1 MTTRCMVK
9 TKTKTRK
16 KVSCVSVE
24 GGCEGRVEAG
34 TADGVDYRGKER
46 IRFMDSAK
54 SSQC

>member
-1 MTTRCMVK
+1 M
-9 TKTKTRK
+9 
-16 KVSCVSVE
+16 E

-46 IRFMDSAK
+46 IRFMDSAQ